1 MKKTLIALF
10 LSFSGL
16 ATSAY
21 AQDELTI
28 SKLAVDQDT
37 KAEFQKMAANQHLPK
52 WVTQG
57 GTDSQGQ
64 KVNIAGN
71 QYLVLTSCK
80 PHNCSSQRIAVLY
93 ATATKKIAGVFS
105 SVEEK
110 TGNEKLQWLNLPD
123 DLSIDGK
130 TVLFAALT
138 GSLDNHPDSFNFK

>member
-10 LSFSGL
+10 LAGL

-28 SKLAVDQDT
+28 SKLAADQDT
-37 KAEFQKMAANQHLPK
+37 KAEFQKMTANQHLPK
-52 WVTQG
+52 WVIQG
-57 GTDSQGQ
+57 GTHSQGQ
-64 KVNIAGN
+64 KVNIAGKL
-71 QYLVLTSCK
+71 YLVLTSCK
-80 PHNCSSQRIAVLY
+80 PHDCSSQRIAVLY

-105 SVEEK
+105 TVEAK
-110 TGNEKLQWLNLPD
+110 TGNEKLQWLNIPD

-130 TVLFAALT
+130 TVLLAALT

>member
-10 LSFSGL
+10 LAGL
-16 ATSAY
+16 TTSAY

-28 SKLAVDQDT
+28 SKLAADQDT
-37 KAEFQKMAANQHLPK
+37 KAEFQKMVANQHLPK

-71 QYLVLTSCK
+71 QYLVLNSCK
-80 PHNCSSQRIAVLY
+80 PHDCGSQRIAVLY

-105 SVEEK
+105 SVDEK
-110 TGNEKLQWLNLPD
+110 TGNEKLQWLNIPD

-130 TVLFAALT
+130 TVLLASLT

>member
-10 LSFSGL
+10 LAGL
-16 ATSAY
+16 TTSAY

-28 SKLAVDQDT
+28 SKLAADQDT
-37 KAEFQKMAANQHLPK
+37 KAEFQKMVANQHLPK

-57 GTDSQGQ
+57 GADSQGQ
-64 KVNIAGN
+64 KVSIAGN
-71 QYLVLTSCK
+71 QYLVLNSCK
-80 PHNCSSQRIAVLY
+80 PHDCGSQRIAVLY

-105 SVEEK
+105 SVDEK
-110 TGNEKLQWLNLPD
+110 TGNEKLQWLNVPD

-130 TVLFAALT
+130 TVLLASLT

>member
-1 MKKTLIALF
+1 MKKVLIALF
-10 LSFSGL
+10 LAGL
-16 ATSAY
+16 ATSVY

-28 SKLAVDQDT
+28 SKLAADQDT
-37 KAEFQKMAANQHLPK
+37 KAEFQKMTANQHLPK
-52 WVTQG
+52 WIIQG

-64 KVNIAGN
+64 KVNIAGK

-80 PHNCSSQRIAVLY
+80 PHDCGSQRIAVLY

-110 TGNEKLQWLNLPD
+110 TGNEKLQWLSIPD
-123 DLSIDGK
+123 ELSIDGK
-130 TVLFAALT
+130 TVLLAALT

>member
-10 LSFSGL
+10 LAGL
-16 ATSAY
+16 TTTVY

-28 SKLAVDQDT
+28 SKLAADRDT

-57 GTDSQGQ
+57 GADSQGQ

-71 QYLVLTSCK
+71 QYLVLNSCK
-80 PHNCSSQRIAVLY
+80 PHDCSSQRIAVLY

-105 SVEEK
+105 SVDEE
-110 TGNEKLQWLNLPD
+110 TGNEKLQWLNIPD
-123 DLSIDGK
+123 ELSIDGK
-130 TVLFAALT
+130 TVLLASLT

>member
-1 MKKTLIALF
+1 LF
-10 LSFSGL
+10 LAGL
-16 ATSAY
+16 TTSAY

-28 SKLAVDQDT
+28 SKLAADQDT
-37 KAEFQKMAANQHLPK
+37 KAEFQKMVANQHLPK

-71 QYLVLTSCK
+71 QYLVLNSCK
-80 PHNCSSQRIAVLY
+80 PHDCGSQRIAVLY

-105 SVEEK
+105 SVDEK
-110 TGNEKLQWLNLPD
+110 TGNEKLQWLNIPD

-130 TVLFAALT
+130 TVLLASLT

>member
-10 LSFSGL
+10 LAGL
-16 ATSAY
+16 TTSAY

-28 SKLAVDQDT
+28 SKLAADQDT

-64 KVNIAGN
+64 KVNIAGK
-71 QYLVLTSCK
+71 QYLVLNSCK
-80 PHNCSSQRIAVLY
+80 PHDCGSQRIAVLY

-105 SVEEK
+105 SVDEK
-110 TGNEKLQWLNLPD
+110 TGNEKLQWLNIPD

-130 TVLFAALT
+130 TVLLASLT

>member
-10 LSFSGL
+10 LAGL
-16 ATSAY
+16 TASAY

-28 SKLAVDQDT
+28 SKLAANQDT
-37 KAEFQKMAANQHLPK
+37 KAEFQKMVANQHLPK

-71 QYLVLTSCK
+71 QYLVLNSCK
-80 PHNCSSQRIAVLY
+80 PHDCASQRIAVLY
-93 ATATKKIAGVFS
+93 STATKKIAGVFS
-105 SVEEK
+105 SVDEK
-110 TGNEKLQWLNLPD
+110 TGNEKLQWLNIPD

-130 TVLFAALT
+130 TVLLASLT

>member
-10 LSFSGL
+10 LAGL
-16 ATSAY
+16 TTSAY

-28 SKLAVDQDT
+28 SKLAADQDT

-64 KVNIAGN
+64 KVNIAGK
-71 QYLVLTSCK
+71 QYLVLNSCK
-80 PHNCSSQRIAVLY
+80 PHDCGSQRIAVLY

-110 TGNEKLQWLNLPD
+110 TGNEKLQWLNIPD

-130 TVLFAALT
+130 TVLLASLT

>member
-1 MKKTLIALF
+1 MKKALITLL
-10 LSFSGL
+10 LSGL
-16 ATSAY
+16 AISAY

-28 SKLAVDQDT
+28 SKLAADQDT
-37 KAEFQKMAANQHLPK
+37 KAEFQKMTANQHLPK
-52 WVTQG
+52 WITQG

-64 KVNIAGN
+64 KISITGK

-80 PHNCSSQRIAVLY
+80 PHDCGSQRIAVLY
-93 ATATKKIAGVFS
+93 GTATKKLAGVYS
-105 SVEEK
+105 TVDEK
-110 TGNEKLQWLNLPD
+110 TGTEKLQWLNIPD

>member
-64 KVNIAGN
+64 KVSIAGN

-80 PHNCSSQRIAVLY
+80 PHDCSSQRIAVLY

>member
-10 LSFSGL
+10 LAGL
-16 ATSAY
+16 TTSAY

-28 SKLAVDQDT
+28 SKLAADQDT

-57 GTDSQGQ
+57 GTDSQGH
-64 KVNIAGN
+64 KVTIAGK
-71 QYLVLTSCK
+71 QYLVLNSCK
-80 PHNCSSQRIAVLY
+80 PHDCGSQRIAVLY

-110 TGNEKLQWLNLPD
+110 TGNEKLQWLNIPD

-130 TVLFAALT
+130 TVLLASLT
-138 GSLDNHPDSFNFK
+138 GSLDNHPYSFNFK

>member
-10 LSFSGL
+10 LTGL
-16 ATSAY
+16 TTTAY
-21 AQDELTI
+21 AQDELNI
-28 SKLAVDQDT
+28 SKLAADQDT
-37 KAEFQKMAANQHLPK
+37 KVEFHKMVANQHLPK

-71 QYLVLTSCK
+71 QYLVLNSCK
-80 PHNCSSQRIAVLY
+80 PHNCGSERIAVLY

-105 SVEEK
+105 SVDEK
-110 TGNEKLQWLNLPD
+110 TGNEKLQWLNIPD

-130 TVLFAALT
+130 TVLLASLT

>member
-1 MKKTLIALF
+1 MKKTFIALF
-10 LSFSGL
+10 LVGL

-28 SKLAVDQDT
+28 SKLASDQNT
-37 KAEFQKMAANQHLPK
+37 KADFQKMVANQHLPK
-52 WVTQG
+52 WVSQG

-71 QYLVLTSCK
+71 QYLVLNSCK
-80 PHNCSSQRIAVLY
+80 PHDCGSQRIAVLY

-105 SVEEK
+105 SVDEK
-110 TGNEKLQWLNLPD
+110 TGNEKLQWLNIPD

-130 TVLFAALT
+130 TVLFASLT
-138 GSLDNHPDSFNFK
+138 GSLDNHPDNFNFK

>member
-80 PHNCSSQRIAVLY
+80 PHDCSSQRIAVLY

-130 TVLFAALT
+130 TVL
-138 GSLDNHPDSFNFK
+138 

>member
-10 LSFSGL
+10 LAGL
-16 ATSAY
+16 TTSAY

-28 SKLAVDQDT
+28 SKLAADQDT
-37 KAEFQKMAANQHLPK
+37 KAEFQKMVANQHLPK

-71 QYLVLTSCK
+71 QYLVLKSCK
-80 PHNCSSQRIAVLY
+80 PHDCGSQRIAVLY
-93 ATATKKIAGVFS
+93 GTATKKIAGVFS
-105 SVEEK
+105 SVDEK
-110 TGNEKLQWLNLPD
+110 TGNEKLQWLNISD

-130 TVLFAALT
+130 TVLLASLT

>member
-10 LSFSGL
+10 LAGL
-16 ATSAY
+16 TTSAY

-28 SKLAVDQDT
+28 SKLAADQDT

-64 KVNIAGN
+64 KVNIAGK
-71 QYLVLTSCK
+71 QYLVLNSCK
-80 PHNCSSQRIAVLY
+80 PHDCGSQRIAVLY

-105 SVEEK
+105 SVDEK
-110 TGNEKLQWLNLPD
+110 TGNEKLQWLNITD

-130 TVLFAALT
+130 TVLLASLT

>member
-37 KAEFQKMAANQHLPK
+37 KAEFQKMAANQNLPK

-80 PHNCSSQRIAVLY
+80 PHDCSSQRIAVLY

>member
-10 LSFSGL
+10 LAGL
-16 ATSAY
+16 TTSAY

-28 SKLAVDQDT
+28 SKLAADQDT
-37 KAEFQKMAANQHLPK
+37 KAEFQKMASNQHLPK

-64 KVNIAGN
+64 KVNIAGK
-71 QYLVLTSCK
+71 QYLVLNSCK
-80 PHNCSSQRIAVLY
+80 PHDCGSQRIAVLY

-105 SVEEK
+105 TVDEK
-110 TGNEKLQWLNLPD
+110 TGNEKLQWLNIPD

-130 TVLFAALT
+130 TVLLASLT

>member
-1 MKKTLIALF
+1 MKKTFIALF
-10 LSFSGL
+10 LVGL

-28 SKLAVDQDT
+28 SKLASDQDT
-37 KAEFQKMAANQHLPK
+37 QADFQKMVANQHLPK
-52 WVTQG
+52 WVSQG

-71 QYLVLTSCK
+71 QYLVLNSCK
-80 PHNCSSQRIAVLY
+80 PHDCGSQRIAVLY

-105 SVEEK
+105 SVDEK
-110 TGNEKLQWLNLPD
+110 TGNEKLQWLNIPD

-130 TVLFAALT
+130 TVLLASLT
-138 GSLDNHPDSFNFK
+138 GSLDNHPNNFNFD